1 MGLNMAKILNK
12 INSPLDLKKLS
23 HNELKQLTDE
33 IRQELIGVV
42 SVNGGHLASNLGA
55 VELTIGL
62 HLALDC
68 PKDKIVWDV
77 GHQSYV
83 HKLLTGRRKQF
94 KTLRQRDGISGF
106 PKRSES
112 KYDVFDT
119 GHASNSIS
127 VALGLAEARERRG
140 GDEVITAVIGD
151 GSLTGGMAYEGL
163 NQAGHLGTPLIIVLN
178 DNEMSISNNVG
189 AFSTYLSRIRFDPTL
204 YKIRGDIEERVAKIL
219 KAIPAIGPKVSVAA
233 DGLKESLKHVLV
245 PGMIFEE
252 LGFKYIGP
260 IDGHNIDFMV
270 SAINLAKE
278 IQEPVLIHVITKKG
292 KGYLPAEKY
301 PDKFHG
307 TGPFNIES
315 GEAKQKDKK
324 KTYTQVFADTMVELA
339 TKDDHIMGITAAMPG
354 GTGLDKFAE
363 VFPDRFYDVGIA
375 EQHAVAFAAG
385 FALNGYRPVVAIY
398 STFLQRAFDQIIQ
411 DVCLQNLHVIFAIDR
426 AGLVGEDGPTHHGVF
441 DLTYLREIPN
451 LTIMAPKDEQEFR
464 DMLYTATK
472 LNGPVA
478 IRYPR
483 GTVARERGNKRF
495 KKIKIGKAEIIKEGK
510 EVCLIAIGRMVHAA
524 EEACGLLED
533 AGISC
538 TLIDAKFVKPLDEN
552 MFIGAAAGHE
562 LVVTIEENAL
572 LGGFGSGVLELLAA
586 NGALVPLLQL
596 GLPDDFI
603 PHGQVNA
610 LLSEIGLDKI
620 GIASAIKEKLKE
632 IRGLKLNLD
641 EKRKVRYISGK
652 TGQI

>member
-1 MGLNMAKILNK
+1 MVKILNK
-12 INSPLDLKKLS
+12 INSTLDLKKLS
-23 HNELKQLTDE
+23 SEELEQLTGE
-33 IRQELIGVV
+33 IRQELLEVV
-42 SVNGGHLASNLGA
+42 STNGGHLASNLGA

-94 KTLRQRDGISGF
+94 KTLRQHNGISGF

-112 KYDVFDT
+112 KCDVFDT

-140 GDEVITAVIGD
+140 GDEIVTAVIGD

-163 NQAGHLGTPLIIVLN
+163 NQAGHLGTPLIVVLN

-189 AFSTYLSRIRFDPTL
+189 AFSAYLSRIRFDPVL
-204 YKIRGDIEERVAKIL
+204 YKIREDVEERVAKLL

-233 DGLKESLKHVLV
+233 EGIKESFKHVLV

-260 IDGHNIDFMV
+260 IDGHNIDTVV

-278 IQEPVLIHVITKKG
+278 MREPVLIHAITKKG

-315 GEAKQKDKK
+315 GEVKQKNKK

-339 TKDDHIMGITAAMPG
+339 TKDDRIMAVTAAMPG

-385 FALNGYRPVVAIY
+385 LALNGYRPVIAIY
-398 STFLQRAFDQIIQ
+398 STFLQRAFDQIVQ
-411 DVCLQNLHVIFAIDR
+411 DVCLQNLPVIFAIDR
-426 AGLVGEDGPTHHGVF
+426 AGLVGEDGPTHHGVL

-451 LTIMAPKDEQEFR
+451 LTIMAPGDEQEFR

-483 GTVARERGNKRF
+483 GAVVEKRSSKRF
-495 KKIKIGKAEIIKEGK
+495 KKIKIGKAETIKEGK

-538 TLIDAKFVKPLDEN
+538 TLVNAKFAKPLDEE

-562 LVVTIEENAL
+562 LVVTIEENTL

-586 NGALVPLLQL
+586 NGVLVPVLQL
-596 GLPDDFI
+596 GLSDDFI
-603 PHGQVNA
+603 AHGPVNV
-610 LLSEIGLDKI
+610 LLSETGLDKI
-620 GIASAIKEKLKE
+620 GIASAVKEKLKE

-641 EKRKVRYISGK
+641 EKRKIRYISDK
-652 TGQI
+652 IR